1 MSSVL
6 TEIIQILTAGITGIA
21 QGIGSG
27 VTSLVQNL
35 FLTGEGTQASPYA
48 LNVFGGV
55 VVVFAGIALAIGL
68 CRWVMNY
75 LTSLGSSR

>member
-1 MSSVL
+1 MASVL
-6 TEIIQILTAGITGIA
+6 QEIISILTSGIAGIA
-21 QGIGSG
+21 SGIGTG
-27 VTSLVQNL
+27 VSTLVQDL

-55 VVVFAGIALAIGL
+55 VIVFAGVSLAIGL

-75 LTSLGSSR
+75 LTSLGASN